1 MKDWKIFFSVYGLQ
15 FGDSADLTLT
25 FLEREAHLRY
35 PAFEDLR
42 SINVSLEFRTYED
55 KGVLIYHKFSTDGFF
70 KVRTFASQNFK

>member
-1 MKDWKIFFSVYGLQ
+1 MNGWIIYSIYGSQ

-35 PAFEDLR
+35 PAFEALR

-55 KGVLIYHKFSTDGFF
+55 KGVLIYHKFSNDGYF
-70 KVRTFASQNFK
+70 KVREL